1 MLEMSKGIQM
11 TVIGIVLLAIGLVV
25 GVSLTLA
32 DPVLLSLLTR
42 DSAEG
47 TGGRR
52 LQSPPAD
59 AAPV

>member
-1 MLEMSKGIQM
+1 M